1 MVKKATPLERASRML
16 DLVPFLHSHQGISVD
31 ELAAEFKIER
41 KELLQ
46 DLQAL
51 WMCGENKFDYME
63 LDFESDYV
71 FIRNADTLKAIRS
84 LATTERIALIIGL
97 TLIEADLS
105 DEDIR
110 AEVTTLRNK
119 LGVNLESQVSA
130 TPLISSADIT
140 LIDKAISSRRILE
153 FSYYSPSNDSKTS
166 RRVDPLYCKVEHG
179 IQYMVAYCHSS
190 GAQRTFRL
198 DRISNLTIL
207 EERAKKSEAKS
218 VEKPLLEV
226 TVKLHKDLRRN
237 RESLGGNV
245 IQKKDSLQVKIF
257 SEYWLLRT
265 VFSGLGGIELIEPED
280 LRESIHKRAMD
291 VRALYR

>member
-1 MVKKATPLERASRML
+1 MAKKATPLERASRML

-84 LATTERIALIIGL
+84 LATTERIALILGL

-110 AEVTTLRNK
+110 AEVTTLWNK

-140 LIDKAISSRRILE
+140 MIDKAISSRTILE

-166 RRVDPLYCKVEHG
+166 RRVDPLYCKVERG
-179 IQYMVAYCHSS
+179 IQYMVAHCHSS

-207 EERAKKSEAKS
+207 EERAKKSEAIS
-218 VEKPLLEV
+218 DEKPHLEV

-237 RESLGGNV
+237 RESLGGSV

-265 VFSGLGGIELIEPED
+265 VFSGLGGIELIEPDD
-280 LRESIHKRAMD
+280 LRESIHKRAME